1 MIQCDPAII
10 AIIEKLNEEHGRAFI
25 RDRLDDE
32 HLLIQTEKLD
42 ELKGLL
48 NAVSPDRHFTKF
60 FNVTKRSYLGAQI
73 HSKRSR

>member
-10 AIIEKLNEEHGRAFI
+10 AIIEKLNEEHGRGFI
-25 RDRLDDE
+25 RDRLNDE
-32 HLLIQTEKLD
+32 HLLIKTERLD

-48 NAVSPDRHFTKF
+48 NAVSPDRHSTMFFTS
-60 FNVTKRSYLGAQI
+60 TKRSYLGAQI